1 MGQDFLDKKYE
12 LSYRNNYSYIE
23 YTECLQLLLRNMI
36 QAVLNAQF
44 IISYPTVCQRSLAH
58 FI

>member
-1 MGQDFLDKKYE
+1 MGQDFINNNIIN
-12 LSYRNNYSYIE
+12 SYRNKLSYNE